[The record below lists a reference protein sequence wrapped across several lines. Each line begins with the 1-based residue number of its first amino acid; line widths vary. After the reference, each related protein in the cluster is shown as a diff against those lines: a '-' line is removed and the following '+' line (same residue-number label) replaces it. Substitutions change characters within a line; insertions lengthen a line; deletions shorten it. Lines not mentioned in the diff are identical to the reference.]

1 MKAAWEKARKSSAI
15 LDRAPTR
22 LPVFKR
28 HKRKQDGRDLFIYGT
43 RSHTLPWQKELPP
56 LIFAPES
63 HLRWH
68 PLRQEW
74 VGYAAHR
81 QNRTFKPPA
90 AYCPFCP
97 TRQDSFPTEIPCSD
111 FEVAVFENRF
121 SAFALQAQ
129 PAPKLSIISAPAIGQ
144 CEIIVYSPC
153 HQGSLG
159 SLSPRQLELIV
170 RVWSDRYQDLM
181 ARESIQFVMPFENR
195 GEEVGVTL
203 HHPHGQ
209 IYAFS
214 YIPPVVA
221 KMKKAFRDKPV
232 LQELRRTMG
241 QEYYIFSD
249 DAVLAFVPPFQ
260 RYPYEVWLTTHQ
272 FHPGLW
278 TFSQAETQSLAST
291 LGKIVRLYDRL
302 FNRPFPYIMVLY
314 AAPKGE
320 EKYFQFHIQF
330 LPFLRTADKLKYRAG
345 CETGAGTF
353 LADLLPEETA
363 AQLRQLSHEE
373 L

>member
-1 MKAAWEKARKSSAI
+1 MKAIWEKSSNPSDI
-15 LDRAPTR
+15 LESATAR

-43 RSHTLPWQKELPP
+43 QAHSLPWQKELPP
-56 LIFAPES
+56 LTLAPES

-97 TRQDSFPTEIPCSD
+97 TRQDNFPTEIPCRD

-121 SAFALQAQ
+121 SAFALDAQ
-129 PAPKLSIISAPAIGQ
+129 LAPKLSIATAPAIGR
-144 CEIIVYSPC
+144 CEIIVYNPF
-153 HQGSLG
+153 HEGSLG
-159 SLSPRQLELIV
+159 SLSPKQLELIV
-170 RVWSDRYQDLM
+170 RVWSDRYQELL

-221 KMKKAFRDKPV
+221 KMQKAFREKPV
-232 LQELRRTMG
+232 LQELRQKMS
-241 QEYYIFSD
+241 QQYYIFSD
-249 DAVLAFVPPFQ
+249 DAVLAYVPPCQ
-260 RYPYEVWLTTHQ
+260 RYPYEVWLTTHE

-278 TFSQAETQSLAST
+278 TLSASETQSLAIT
-291 LGKIVRLYDRL
+291 LGKIVGLYDLL
-302 FNRPFPYIMVLY
+302 FNRPCPYIMLLY

-320 EKYFQFHIQF
+320 EKHFQFHIQF
-330 LPFLRTADKLKYRAG
+330 LPFLRAADKLKYLAG

-363 AQLRQLSHEE
+363 ARLRRLSNER

>member
-1 MKAAWEKARKSSAI
+1 MKAFRGRSRNPSVILESAM
-15 LDRAPTR
+15 TQF
-22 LPVFKR
+22 PVFKR
-28 HKRKQDGRDLFIYGT
+28 YKQKQDGRDLYIYGT
-43 RSHTLPWQKELPP
+43 QAHTLPWLTELPSLTSVSNP
-56 LIFAPES
+56 Q
-63 HLRWH
+63 LRWH

-90 AYCPFCP
+90 AHCPFCP
-97 TRQDSFPTEIPCSD
+97 TLQNGFPTEIPCRD

-121 SAFALQAQ
+121 SAFSLKARS
-129 PAPKLSIISAPAIGQ
+129 APKLSLASAPAIGR
-144 CEIIVYSPC
+144 CEIIVYSPS
-153 HQGSLG
+153 HRGSLG
-159 SLSPRQLELIV
+159 SLSLQQLELIV
-170 RVWSDRYQDLM
+170 RVWSDRYRDLM

-214 YIPPVVA
+214 YVPPVVA
-221 KMKKAFRDKPV
+221 KMQMAFRAKPV
-232 LQELRRTMG
+232 LQEWRQIMSRD
-241 QEYYIFSD
+241 YYIFD
-249 DAVLAFVPPFQ
+249 DNAVFAFVPPCQ
-260 RYPYEVWLTTHQ
+260 RYPYEMWLTTHQ

-278 TFSQAETQSLAST
+278 TFSAAEIQSLART

-302 FNRPFPYIMVLY
+302 FNRPCPYIMVLY

-330 LPFLRTADKLKYRAG
+330 LPFLRAADKLKYLAG

-363 AQLRQLSHEE
+363 AQLRQLSHERF
-373 L
+373 